1 MSFLLKWF
9 RRMLFV
15 NLKENKIAPSDRFI
29 FLVIVRTSSSRMV
42 SYIVMVEFIE
52 TSWAEAS
59 LCCVTVGKL
68 RQVVW
73 GSSFEWLTSSVFLL
87 MANLSPQNLF
97 LDLQGISRWTQL
109 LEYALGDV
117 QIVLLPSVNILV
129 LTVNL
134 LC

>member
-1 MSFLLKWF
+1 
-9 RRMLFV
+9 MLFV

-52 TSWAEAS
+52 TS
-59 LCCVTVGKL
+59 CVTVGKL

-97 LDLQGISRWTQL
+97 LDLQGISR
-109 LEYALGDV
+109 
-117 QIVLLPSVNILV
+117 
-129 LTVNL
+129 
-134 LC
+134 